1 MYISNIEK
9 VIIDDWTK
17 TNICKF
23 GIYNF
28 EIPFFH
34 FLLQITIIAYS
45 ILLKRLYI
53 GYNKNIQKEKE
64 EEDKI
69 KQRIENEKNN
79 SVRND
84 LFGLSRLR
92 RGNTLGN
99 TIKASE
105 LERQSK
111 KSTLDCIA

>member
-1 MYISNIEK
+1 M
-9 VIIDDWTK
+9 
-17 TNICKF
+17 
-23 GIYNF
+23 
-28 EIPFFH
+28 
-34 FLLQITIIAYS
+34 
-45 ILLKRLYI
+45 LLKRLYI
-53 GYNKNIQKEKE
+53 GHNKNIHKEKE

-105 LERQSK
+105 LESQRK
-111 KSTLDCIA
+111 KSTLEIILGFIIGNWDIIIVTALYFAGAYQIDFYHI